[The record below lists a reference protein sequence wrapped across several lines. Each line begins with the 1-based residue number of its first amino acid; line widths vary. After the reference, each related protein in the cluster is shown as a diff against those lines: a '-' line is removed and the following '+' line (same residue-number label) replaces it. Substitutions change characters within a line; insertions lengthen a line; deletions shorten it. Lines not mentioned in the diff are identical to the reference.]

1 MIPQDTPPPVHII
14 GASGRSG
21 LALVQSLLAD
31 GIPVVPVVRNA
42 ARWRASGVAIAPRLA
57 DLADPAAL
65 GAALADA
72 GRIVNTAHA
81 RHAALVLAA
90 APPAARVVLL
100 GSTRKF
106 SRFPD
111 AHGEGVRRG
120 EAALF
125 AAGRPGV
132 ILHSTMIYGAAG
144 EQNVQRLAALMRR
157 TPLLPLPGGGR
168 NLVQPIYQ
176 ADVTRA
182 IRAAL
187 EIGWTGPEALVI
199 AGPEPITYAAFA
211 RAIAAAA
218 GLPRPRILP
227 VPAWLLLLLARA
239 SRRLPALLHRGLP
252 QVDPAEI
259 RRLLEDKAFDIA
271 PMRARLGVQPISLA
285 DGLARTFAAANTG
298 S

>member
-1 MIPQDTPPPVHII
+1 
-14 GASGRSG
+14 
-21 LALVQSLLAD
+21 
-31 GIPVVPVVRNA
+31 
-42 ARWRASGVAIAPRLA
+42 
-57 DLADPAAL
+57 
-65 GAALADA
+65 
-72 GRIVNTAHA
+72 
-81 RHAALVLAA
+81 
-90 APPAARVVLL
+90 VLL

-157 TPLLPLPGGGR
+157 APLLPLPGGGR

-187 EIGWTGPEALVI
+187 EIAWPGPEALVI

-211 RAIAAAA
+211 RAVAAAA
-218 GLPRPRILP
+218 GLARPRILP
-227 VPAWLLLLLARA
+227 VPAWLLLPLARL
-239 SRRLPALLHRGLP
+239 SRRLPGLP
-252 QVDPAEI
+252 RVEAAEI

-271 PMRARLGVQPISLA
+271 PMRARLGVRPISLA
-285 DGLARTFAAANTG
+285 EGLARTFTQANSG